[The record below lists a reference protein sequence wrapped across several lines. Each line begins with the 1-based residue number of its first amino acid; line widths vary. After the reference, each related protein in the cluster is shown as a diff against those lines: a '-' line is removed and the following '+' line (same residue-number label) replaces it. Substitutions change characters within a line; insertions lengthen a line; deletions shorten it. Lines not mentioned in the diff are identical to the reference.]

1 MNNIRDRILKEGEI
15 IPLTCDFMFT
25 TILNKE
31 ENVILLE
38 RFISD
43 YFDIPIEQ
51 VRGKVTLQNRE
62 LPLQNKRSA
71 KKSVDILLDYDKEK
85 INIELSNQ
93 LSSGNIE
100 RNIVYL
106 CSIHAN
112 QLKKGDRK
120 YQDIHSSI
128 QINLNNFN
136 CHQDNIRESYYFK
149 NEKSITLSKKMRID
163 IVDLE
168 KGNKGCYTN
177 SEEKLAR
184 WCRILKAKSKDELKK
199 EIGGKWM
206 TMEEKEKLYD
216 EVTKLSEEGE
226 FITMFSYYTEE
237 ERRRNTYMQEAREE
251 GLASG
256 RQEGLKEGLKEGLEK
271 GIRQGINKGI
281 QKGLEQGLERGIE
294 RGKIDML
301 KKLASKGMNVDELAE
316 ISGFNKKMVEKIIKN
331 ND

>member
-1 MNNIRDRILKEGEI
+1 MNSIRDKVLQEGEI

-31 ENVILLE
+31 ENIILLE

-43 YFDIPIEQ
+43 YFDIPIEK
-51 VRGKVTLQNRE
+51 VRGKVKLQNRE
-62 LPLQNKRSA
+62 IPIENKKTA

-93 LSSGNIE
+93 MSKGNIE

-112 QLKKGDRK
+112 QLRKGDKK

-136 CHQDNIRESYYFK
+136 CHQEKIRESYYLK
-149 NEKSITLSKKMRID
+149 NEKGKILSKKMRID
-163 IVDLE
+163 IVDIE
-168 KGNKGCYTN
+168 KGKEECYTN
-177 SEEKLAR
+177 SEKKLAR
-184 WCRILKAKSKDELKK
+184 WCRILKATSKEELKR
-199 EIGGKWM
+199 EMGGKWM

-237 ERRRNTYMQEAREE
+237 ERRKNTYMQEAREE

-256 RQEGLKEGLKEGLEK
+256 IK
-271 GIRQGINKGI
+271 QGI
-281 QKGLEQGLERGIE
+281 EQG
-294 RGKIDML
+294 KIQMV
-301 KKLASKGMNVDELAE
+301 KKLADKGMSIKELME
-316 ISGFNKKMVEKIIKN
+316 ISNFDEKTIENIIKK
-331 ND
+331 